1 MISSPCAGALCRER
15 KGHRHVRL
23 PLGLLK
29 TRRLWP
35 LVLAQSCGALND
47 NLVKNAMVVLALFE
61 LSIGGVG
68 LSALAGALF
77 IAPYILLSAT
87 AGKLAD
93 RFPKPRVVLV
103 YKLAEVLLM
112 AAAAAAFLTESV
124 PGLLVVLTGL
134 GVQAALFGPVKYG
147 LLPEHL
153 AADELVAGN
162 GVIEATTFL
171 SIVCGTVAGGALI
184 LLSHGTAWVGAAG
197 IALALVGLSAAF
209 LIPVSPAADPE
220 LRISPNLFTETWRV
234 TRHAAAIRPIWLSV
248 LGLSWF
254 WTMGATLMT
263 EFPVVARDTLH
274 SDGTVLTLLLSVFAI
289 GVGVGSMQCA
299 RLLHGQVSARLVPF
313 AALGISLFCWDFA
326 SSAASAGSIATAGD
340 AVSSFAGWRMIVNLF
355 LLAACGGVFSVP
367 LYAIIQ
373 DAAAPSERSRMIAAN
388 NIMNA
393 LFMVAGA
400 AAAAALAGVGLRA
413 PAVLHVAAVAN
424 LFVAL
429 WIVRI
434 LPHEVYRAILRWYFR
449 SFHRMQMHGLEH
461 YKAAG
466 DRAVIVAN
474 HQSYLDACL
483 IAACLPDS
491 PTFAIHTA
499 QAAKWYFKPFLAAV
513 ETFPVDVQSPYSVK
527 RMVEAVRDHGRKLII
542 FPEGRMTRTGGLMKV
557 YEGAA
562 MVADK
567 SHAKVVPICIEG
579 LEFSRFG
586 RMRGRLRLRWFPP
599 VRLNILPAVSARAA
613 AQRGPDT
620 AATSRGDRPR
630 LAGRDGGRGVPFE
643 GHRQESVHRNAGCA
657 RRIWRADDHCR
668 GHRAQADRL

>member
-1 MISSPCAGALCRER
+1 
-15 KGHRHVRL
+15 
-23 PLGLLK
+23 
-29 TRRLWP
+29 
-35 LVLAQSCGALND
+35 
-47 NLVKNAMVVLALFE
+47 
-61 LSIGGVG
+61 
-68 LSALAGALF
+68 
-77 IAPYILLSAT
+77 
-87 AGKLAD
+87 
-93 RFPKPRVVLV
+93 
-103 YKLAEVLLM
+103 
-112 AAAAAAFLTESV
+112 
-124 PGLLVVLTGL
+124 
-134 GVQAALFGPVKYG
+134 
-147 LLPEHL
+147 
-153 AADELVAGN
+153 
-162 GVIEATTFL
+162 
-171 SIVCGTVAGGALI
+171 
-184 LLSHGTAWVGAAG
+184 
-197 IALALVGLSAAF
+197 
-209 LIPVSPAADPE
+209 
-220 LRISPNLFTETWRV
+220 
-234 TRHAAAIRPIWLSV
+234 
-248 LGLSWF
+248 
-254 WTMGATLMT
+254 MGATLMT

-299 RLLHGQVSARLVPF
+299 RLLHGEVSARLVPF

-326 SSAASAGSIATAGD
+326 SSAASAGSIATAAD

-400 AAAAALAGVGLRA
+400 AAAAALAAVGLRA

-449 SFHRMQMHGLEH
+449 RFHRVQVHGLEH
-461 YKAAG
+461 YRAAG

-542 FPEGRMTRTGGLMKV
+542 SPR
-557 YEGAA
+557 GA
-562 MVADK
+562 
-567 SHAKVVPICIEG
+567 
-579 LEFSRFG
+579 
-586 RMRGRLRLRWFPP
+586 
-599 VRLNILPAVSARAA
+599 
-613 AQRGPDT
+613 
-620 AATSRGDRPR
+620 
-630 LAGRDGGRGVPFE
+630 
-643 GHRQESVHRNAGCA
+643 
-657 RRIWRADDHCR
+657 
-668 GHRAQADRL
+668 